1 MKIDQFIDISI
12 ISLGSV
18 LGANLRL
25 FLFNKFQSIQIS
37 KSKII
42 LIVNLT
48 ASLILGLFSHLFIE
62 GNIQNNNQLLILFLI
77 GFIGSLSTF
86 SSFIYCLF
94 KLSLKRQ
101 FNNIIKLIISSIFLC
116 LIFFFA
122 GFLIGNI

>member
-1 MKIDQFIDISI
+1 MKIDQFINITI

-18 LGANLRL
+18 LGANIRF
-25 FLFNKFQSIQIS
+25 FLINKFQSIKIN
-37 KSKII
+37 KSIRI
-42 LIVNLT
+42 LVVNLT
-48 ASLILGLFSHLFIE
+48 ASLILGFFSHLFI
-62 GNIQNNNQLLILFLI
+62 GSNIQNNQLLILFLI

-101 FNNIIKLIISSIFLC
+101 YNNIIKLIISSIFLC

-122 GFLIGNI
+122 GFLIGSI